1 MCKLSIQKVGM
12 VIDLNK
18 NMKDLEIFTSCYV
31 KSWELYT
38 SIFMLPPQ
46 TDILLFVVPS
56 VKFQSNDMSCLR
68 NLKQSLINAK
78 CEEVLKKLK

>member
-1 MCKLSIQKVGM
+1 M

-18 NMKDLEIFTSCYV
+18 NMKVFGNDYKLLCKVFGFIYFHFQAPT
-31 KSWELYT
+31 T
-38 SIFMLPPQ
+38 NRQ
-46 TDILLFVVPS
+46 ILLFIVPS